1 MIISPFFLAL
11 RILFFFLIWMN
22 KVWTG
27 FSNCFLARRGIGS
40 SSAPA
45 LNSILVLVL
54 LATSISGMYV
64 QAVLMAL
71 QTRTIGGMI
80 QFPV

>member
-1 MIISPFFLAL
+1 M
-11 RILFFFLIWMN
+11 
-22 KVWTG
+22 WTG

-71 QTRTIGGMI
+71 QTWTIGGMI